1 MFKGLGYVAGRHLV
15 RTIQPVKKKKHA
27 DFAPKAIVP
36 KSNKEF
42 TVIILLYAFTHE
54 NNILGHKPAVQG
66 KAFSRWATSLLS
78 IFSDAMSSLSCDAMT
93 LVGRLCIVS

>member
-1 MFKGLGYVAGRHLV
+1 MLFKGLGYIAGRHLV
-15 RTIQPVKKKKHA
+15 RTIQPVKKKKKHA

-54 NNILGHKPAVQG
+54 NNILGHKAAVQG
-66 KAFSRWATSLLS
+66 KAFSRWALSLL
-78 IFSDAMSSLSCDAMT
+78 
-93 LVGRLCIVS
+93 